1 MHMLLEI
8 GNGETVITIGEVDCG
23 CGLTQEEMNASVE
36 TLLSLEKHLDVSVN
50 LLRER
55 NSTHSKFVAEE
66 KLGFMEVDNP
76 KLQQQPSQNPTSN
89 VSNKITREYFLRR
102 NYENDDFIEVRVAVV
117 GNVDSGKSTLLGVLT
132 HSVLDDGRGH
142 ARTKLFRHKHEI
154 ESGRTSSVGNDILG
168 FDCKG
173 KIVNDLILNGAK
185 NLDWETICKMSAK
198 VKYLNFK
205 I

>member
-1 MHMLLEI
+1 MQKLLEI
-8 GNGETVITIGEVDCG
+8 GNGETIITLGQVDCG
-23 CGLTQEEMNASVE
+23 LTPEEMNASAE
-36 TLLSLEKHLDVSVN
+36 TLLSLEKPLDISVN

-55 NSTHSKFVAEE
+55 NSTHSKSTDE
-66 KLGFMEVDNP
+66 KTFPMEVDIN
-76 KLQQQPSQNPTSN
+76 KQPQSN
-89 VSNKITREYFLRR
+89 TLNAANKITREYFLRR
-102 NYENDDFIEVRVAVV
+102 NYDNDDFIEVRVAVV

-132 HSVLDDGRGH
+132 HGVLDDGRGH

-198 VKYLNFK
+198 VPY
-205 I
+205 